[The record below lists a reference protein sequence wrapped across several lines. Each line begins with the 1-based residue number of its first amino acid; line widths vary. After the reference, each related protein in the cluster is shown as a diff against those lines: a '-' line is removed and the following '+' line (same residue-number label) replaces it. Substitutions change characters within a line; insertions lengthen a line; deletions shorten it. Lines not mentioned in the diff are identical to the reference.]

1 MHYAVYVMT
10 TGSKRGVI
18 LKPQLVGT
26 THNEPEYYTVNNK
39 INGATFFRE
48 VSSFA
53 LYCFG
58 CWHSTDVIEV
68 LMQSS
73 GEPIHLQPAHISP
86 VRLHF
91 FQSRVCSQALVL
103 MCCSLASLSSFILGE
118 ISCSRLDFTAR
129 KPNTREPRARGNEWM
144 RRGPAGNLTTKCE
157 GVTLSLC
164 SLAAV
169 RAFSERESWTSV
181 CTVACQKS
189 LRCVKSHNICTQRAG
204 HETQLFAF
212 P

>member
-1 MHYAVYVMT
+1 MT

-26 THNEPEYYTVNNK
+26 THKEPEYHTVKQFNK
-39 INGATFFRE
+39 INCAAFFRD

-73 GEPIHLQPAHISP
+73 GEPIHLLPAHIP
-86 VRLHF
+86 PERLHF
-91 FQSRVCSQALVL
+91 FQSRVCSQPLVL

-118 ISCSRLDFTAR
+118 ISCSGLDFTVR
-129 KPNTREPRARGNEWM
+129 KPNTRETKSKRERVNEERPCGQSDDEVW
-144 RRGPAGNLTTKCE
+144 RCH
-157 GVTLSLC
+157 
-164 SLAAV
+164 SLALFSRR
-169 RAFSERESWTSV
+169 RACLLWKGE
-181 CTVACQKS
+181 
-189 LRCVKSHNICTQRAG
+189 LNICLHSGVSEVTA
-204 HETQLFAF
+204 LC
-212 P
+212 

>member
-1 MHYAVYVMT
+1 MM
-10 TGSKRGVI
+10 TGSKRGVT

-26 THNEPEYYTVNNK
+26 THKEAEYHTVKQFNK
-39 INGATFFRE
+39 INCASFFRD

-58 CWHSTDVIEV
+58 CWHWTDVIEV

-73 GEPIHLQPAHISP
+73 GEPIHLLPTHNLSFWCAALWPLCRLSSSARSLAPAWISP
-86 VRLHF
+86 SEN
-91 FQSRVCSQALVL
+91 QTP
-103 MCCSLASLSSFILGE
+103 E
-118 ISCSRLDFTAR
+118 
-129 KPNTREPRARGNEWM
+129 KPRARGNEWM
-144 RRGPAGNLTTKCE
+144 RRGPAGNLTTRCE

-189 LRCVKSHNICTQRAG
+189 LRCVKSHDICTQRAG
-204 HETQLFAF
+204 HETRLFAF